1 MPFLAICPRNFSKE
15 PAMDDGTPPNVVH
28 EAEAQRQHPRV
39 RVPGI
44 IHVAQSGGEH
54 RYALHDLSAGGL
66 SFVVTDGARFK
77 IGDTYRARLSF
88 TVAPVAFVLPLS
100 FQVRNLG
107 GAGKRVGVVFQ
118 NPGARENAV
127 LRQVTGGIGR
137 AAGREKGGKYG

>member
-1 MPFLAICPRNFSKE
+1 MRISDWSSDVCSSDLPAMPFLAICPRNFSKE

-77 IGDTYRARLSF
+77 LGDTYRARRSF
-88 TVAPVAFVLPLS
+88 TFPP
-100 FQVRNLG
+100 
-107 GAGKRVGVVFQ
+107 
-118 NPGARENAV
+118 E
-127 LRQVTGGIGR
+127 IGR
-137 AAGREKGGKYG
+137 ASRRDRVCQTVY